1 MTDDGIYGV
10 DLKIPAAYVEP
21 RLLLEGAYEGLSIW
35 GHGTE
40 CPLIVTSQE
49 TQSAVS
55 LLVVGNLLKFFDH
68 ISLFFCFRY

>member
-10 DLKIPAAYVEP
+10 DMKIPAAFVEP

-55 LLVVGNLLKFFDH
+55 LLVVGKPWSKLLEKVPATA
-68 ISLFFCFRY
+68 